1 MGRYERD
8 SLPLTNPHF
17 KSPAR
22 QTKGFPECGGP
33 LVPEGAHDPG
43 VTCEVCGDCGPGES
57 SAGFQTVP
65 SACEPAAPEWW
76 GRPRLTLVEGGG
88 RGAEG
93 RAPARA
99 GLRLVW
105 GTLPDYKTRAR
116 LWYKEAL
123 AEERERYERATPE
136 QRAEYDRNRAY
147 WEARLALREMGL
159 DEPEL

>member
-8 SLPLTNPHF
+8 PLPLTNPHS
-17 KSPAR
+17 KSSSR
-22 QTKGFPECGGP
+22 QAGRFPECGGP
-33 LVPEGAHDPG
+33 LVAEGARDPG
-43 VTCEVCGDCGPGES
+43 VAREACEDCGPGES
-57 SAGFQTVP
+57 LEGSRVVP
-65 SACEPAAPEWW
+65 SVCGPAPERWD
-76 GRPRLTLVEGGG
+76 RPRLTLVEGGG

-93 RAPARA
+93 RAPARV

-159 DEPEL
+159 DEPGL